1 MPAIVGAVS
10 VGSNR
15 QRRGPIRAS
24 NAGVQLYPYVICL
37 CLVTLEEHV
46 LRRARFE
53 HLHRPV
59 RVEGVIF
66 IYFSYCDSLG
76 ESGLRV

>member
-46 LRRARFE
+46 LRRARFG

-59 RVEGVIF
+59 RVEGLFLFIF
-66 IYFSYCDSLG
+66 HIATASAS
-76 ESGLRV
+76 RV